1 MKCFR
6 VPYAKELEPNENM
19 LQVAQRCIC
28 NTRNNVNEL
37 TKRVIK
43 SPLREQRALYNII
56 FIADLTQVWKVLT
69 FEEHGMNGS

>member
-19 LQVAQRCIC
+19 LEVVQRCIC
-28 NTRNNVNEL
+28 NSRNNVNEL

-56 FIADLTQVWKVLT
+56 LIADLRQVWKVLT